1 MSLGTGNMG
10 PVEAPSATG
19 KLLVSSPS
27 MTDLN
32 FDRSVVFV
40 LEHGEEGAL
49 GVVLNRPTT
58 VGLTEAVP
66 SWALLA
72 CDPKVVFLGG
82 PVGQG
87 SVLVLARAET
97 DIETVDFTPLLGRVG
112 VLDIS
117 RDPGELDVVVDRIR
131 LFTGYSGWGPGQL
144 DAEREAG
151 AWFVVDPHPDDPL
164 SDTPESLWSDV
175 LKRGEGEKAMRE
187 QDPRRHWLN

>member
-1 MSLGTGNMG
+1 MG
-10 PVEAPSATG
+10 PVEGTSATG

-49 GVVLNRPTT
+49 GVVLNRPTR
-58 VGLTEAVP
+58 VGLSEAVP
-66 SWALLA
+66 SWASLA

-87 SVLVLARAET
+87 SVLALARSETDAET
-97 DIETVDFTPLLGRVG
+97 GDFTPLLGRVG

-117 RDPGELDVVVDRIR
+117 RDPGDLDVVVDEIR
-131 LFTGYSGWGPGQL
+131 LFTGYS
-144 DAEREAG
+144 
-151 AWFVVDPHPDDPL
+151 DDPL
-164 SDTPESLWSDV
+164 SQRPESLWSDV
-175 LKRGEGEKAMRE
+175 LKRGEGVRAMRE